1 MSEETNIK
9 YVPALK
15 SIAEPKEHHSFR
27 EMLDYVAESYTNDS
41 AFITKKKGQGSEEP
55 EYTHITYSAFRDDVI
70 ALSTGMIK
78 HGLVGKRIAIIGNN
92 SYAWYLTYYTV
103 LCDLGIC
110 IPLDKGLP
118 YDELEIS
125 LIKSE
130 ADCLVFDNAHAEL
143 AKMIM
148 VNEKT
153 NVTELIC
160 TEDGKGFV
168 SLPGLMEK
176 GREAISNGDRSYYSL
191 TWDTDSMQVI
201 LFTSGTTSK
210 AKAVM
215 LSQRNLLSNIYMLD
229 RSEDIR
235 RGDVNIAFLPFHH
248 TFGSTC
254 ENMMLSLGVTTVFP
268 DGLKYVQK
276 NLKEYKVSVFVCVPL
291 LIEAMYGRLQS
302 GIDKKGM
309 RQKFEKALKLSKF
322 LLKFNIDVRR
332 KLFSSIIDEL
342 GGELRYIVSGA
353 AAMSP
358 DVVKGYAD
366 IGIEVVQGYGMTEAS
381 PVISS
386 ESIFEKRA
394 GSIGHSMPGLTVAV
408 IDQNEEGI
416 GELVCKG
423 PNTMLGYYKDEEA
436 TAEIYEGGWLHTGD
450 LARIDEDGFIF
461 LCGRK
466 KNVIVLKSGK
476 NVYPEEI
483 EEHLNALPYVVE
495 CMVYGVKRREDSDS
509 KDIVPAAKI
518 VYDPSCIDEDILYET
533 VQKDI
538 DMINEGMPS
547 YKNLH
552 RFELTDVPM
561 EKTTTG
567 KIKRYAQ
574 K

>member
-1 MSEETNIK
+1 MTENNIK

-15 SIAEPKEHHSFR
+15 SICEPKEHHSFR
-27 EMLDYVAESYTNDS
+27 EMLDYAADSYKDDS
-41 AFITKKKGQGSEEP
+41 AFIIKKKVPGSQEP
-55 EYTHITYSAFRDDVI
+55 EYTHISYTDFRDDVI
-70 ALSTGMIK
+70 SLCTGMIQQ
-78 HGLVGKRIAIIGNN
+78 GLKGKRIAIIGNN
-92 SYAWYLTYYTV
+92 AYAWYLSYYAV
-103 LCDLGIC
+103 LCDLGVC

-118 YDELEIS
+118 YEELEIS

-130 ADCLVFDNAHAEL
+130 ADCLIFDNAHAEL

-148 VNEKT
+148 VNEMT
-153 NVTELIC
+153 NLSELIC
-160 TEDGKGFV
+160 MEAGKGFN
-168 SLPGLMEK
+168 SIPSLMEA
-176 GREAISNGDRSYYSL
+176 GRKAIEAGDRSYHSL
-191 TWDTDSMQVI
+191 TWDTDSMQII

-215 LSQRNLLSNIYMLD
+215 LSQRNILSNIYMLD

-254 ENMMLSLGVTTVFP
+254 QSMMISLGVTTVFP

-291 LIEAMYGRLQS
+291 LIEAMYGRLQA

-309 RQKFEKALKLSKF
+309 RAKFEKALKLSKF
-322 LLKFNIDVRR
+322 LMKFNIDIRR

-358 DVVKGYAD
+358 DVVKGFEE

-386 ESIFEKRA
+386 ESIFERRA
-394 GSIGHSMPGLTVAV
+394 GSIGHSMPDLTLAV

-423 PNTMLGYYKDEEA
+423 PNVMLGYYQDEEA
-436 TAEIYEGGWLHTGD
+436 TEEIFADGWLHTGD
-450 LARIDEDGFIF
+450 LARIDEDGFVYI
-461 LCGRK
+461 CGRK

-476 NVYPEEI
+476 NVYPEEL
-483 EEHLNALPYVVE
+483 EERINALPYVVE
-495 CMVYGVKRREDSDS
+495 CMVYGAKRREDSDN
-509 KDIVPAAKI
+509 KDIVPAARI
-518 VYDPSCIDEDILYET
+518 VYDPSCIDESILYET

-538 DMINEGMPS
+538 DMINQGMPS